1 MPEAQ
6 SIRAILLRGMPL
18 RTRPSRRSPL
28 PLLVAVVGL
37 SACSLRQR
45 ACAER
50 PDKTVLIPRPSA
62 SSGGGLT
69 DVPYENPIGCRHEG
83 KGVDYPVGPGQKYE
97 SVGDVPWEKLAA
109 GDTVRIHH
117 RTAPYREKMMVS
129 GVGRADAPIRVCGVA
144 GPKGELP
151 VIDGEGA
158 TTRPSMEFP
167 YDGHQVR
174 GLVIVGKKH
183 SSPYREQPEHI
194 VIEGLEIRNAGP
206 PGSFTDRDG
215 KKTPWA
221 ENAAGIFVQRA
232 SHLTIRGCIIHDNM
246 NGLFVGT
253 AGAEELTTD
262 VLIEGNYVY
271 GNASTE
277 NYYQHNAYNESSGI
291 VYQYNRFG
299 PPKSGPQGVL
309 GANIKERSA
318 GVVIRYNWI
327 EDGAHVI
334 DLVDSQEARDPNV
347 ADATFHESYVYGN
360 VLVRGATASG
370 SMVHYGGD
378 SGVFETY
385 RKGTLHFFHN
395 TVVVL
400 NASHADY
407 ETTQLFEIS
416 TNDEKLI
423 ATNNVFFT
431 EAKGVYKREVTLLGA
446 RDGVVLGAAELAGN
460 WLSEGITPQQQ
471 LKAEQRGSVKGF
483 DAALFGSQPGFVD
496 LGRLE
501 LAPAASSPLVKGAAA
516 FEPPSAHEPTR
527 QYVLHGRG
535 APRSDSPR
543 AVGAFAPK

>member
-1 MPEAQ
+1 MLTR
-6 SIRAILLRGMPL
+6 SRRPL
-18 RTRPSRRSPL
+18 RRQL
-28 PLLVAVVGL
+28 PLLVAVIGL

-50 PDKTVLIPRPSA
+50 PDKTVLVPRA
-62 SSGGGLT
+62 SSSSGGLT
-69 DVPYENPIGCRHEG
+69 DVPYKNPVTCRHEG
-83 KGVDYPVGPGQKYE
+83 QGTDYPVGPGQKYE

-117 RTAPYREKMMVS
+117 RPAPYREKIMVS

-144 GPKGELP
+144 GPNGELP
-151 VIDGEGA
+151 IIDGEGA
-158 TTRPSMEFP
+158 TTRPSMDFP

-194 VIEGLEIRNAGP
+194 VVEGLEIRNAGP
-206 PGSFTDRDG
+206 PHSFTDREG

-232 SHLTIRGCIIHDNM
+232 SHLTIRACIIHDNM

-253 AGAEELTTD
+253 SGAEELTTD
-262 VLIEGNYVY
+262 VTIEGNYVY
-271 GNASTE
+271 ANASTE

-291 VYQYNRFG
+291 VYQFNRFG

-327 EDGAHVI
+327 EDGAHLI

-347 ADATFHESYVYGN
+347 ADKAFHESFVYGN
-360 VLVRGATASG
+360 VLVRGAKASG

-385 RKGTLHFFHN
+385 RKGTLRFFHN

-407 ETTQLFEIS
+407 ETTQLFELS
-416 TNDEKLI
+416 TNDENLV

-446 RDGVVLGAAELAGN
+446 RDGVVLGVADLAGN
-460 WLSEGITPQQQ
+460 WFSEGITAQQQ
-471 LKAEQRGSVKGF
+471 LKAEQRGTVKGF
-483 DAALFGSQPGFVD
+483 DGAAFGAQPGFVD
-496 LGRLE
+496 LAHLD
-501 LAPAASSPLVKGAAA
+501 LAPAASSPLTNGAAA
-516 FEPPSAHEPTR
+516 LELAPPHDLTK
-527 QYVLHGRG
+527 QYVLHGTS
-535 APRSDSPR
+535 APRGDTPR
-543 AVGAFAPK
+543 AVGAFAAK